1 MLGQIVV
8 GVVFIVCLGLALRG
22 AMLIVGDK
30 QREFIK
36 RKEELVSRGK
46 TNGDDTRRESKEED
60 S

>member
-1 MLGQIVV
+1 MLELIIGIILVV
-8 GVVFIVCLGLALRG
+8 VMVWLMWG

-36 RKEELVSRGK
+36 HKQELVSKGE

>member
-1 MLGQIVV
+1 MLELIIGIILVV
-8 GVVFIVCLGLALRG
+8 VMVWLMWG

-36 RKEELVSRGK
+36 HKQKLVSKGE
-46 TNGDDTRRESKEED
+46 TNGDDPRRESKEED

>member
-1 MLGQIVV
+1 MLELIIGIILVV
-8 GVVFIVCLGLALRG
+8 VMVWLMWG

-36 RKEELVSRGK
+36 HKQEQVSGEE
-46 TNGDDTRRESKEED
+46 TDGDDTRSKGKKKD

>member
-8 GVVFIVCLGLALRG
+8 GAVFIVCLGLALRG
-22 AMLIVGDK
+22 AVLIVGDK

-36 RKEELVSRGK
+36 RKEELVSKGD
-46 TNGDDTRRESKEED
+46 TNGYDTGRESKEED

>member
-1 MLGQIVV
+1 MLELIIGIIIL
-8 GVVFIVCLGLALRG
+8 GVIGVLIRG

-36 RKEELVSRGK
+36 HKQEQVSGEE
-46 TNGDDTRRESKEED
+46 TNGDDTGRQSKEKD

>member
-1 MLGQIVV
+1 MLELIIGIIIL
-8 GVVFIVCLGLALRG
+8 GVLGVLIRG

-36 RKEELVSRGK
+36 HKQELVSKGE
-46 TNGDDTRRESKEED
+46 TNGDDPRRESKEED

>member
-1 MLGQIVV
+1 MLELIIGIILVV
-8 GVVFIVCLGLALRG
+8 VMVWLMWG

-36 RKEELVSRGK
+36 HKQELVSKGD
-46 TNGDDTRRESKEED
+46 TNGYDTGRESKEED

>member
-1 MLGQIVV
+1 MLELIIGIILVV
-8 GVVFIVCLGLALRG
+8 VMVWLMWG

-36 RKEELVSRGK
+36 HKQELVSKGE
-46 TNGDDTRRESKEED
+46 TNGDDPRRESKEED

>member
-1 MLGQIVV
+1 MLELIIGIIIL
-8 GVVFIVCLGLALRG
+8 GVIGVLIRG

-36 RKEELVSRGK
+36 HKQEQVSGEE
-46 TNGDDTRRESKEED
+46 TDGDDTRSKGKKKD